1 MSGAKKLDIQ
11 HVMLEEEGMETEELE
26 TMGN

>member
-11 HVMLEEEGMETEELE
+11 HVMLEEEAMETEELE

>member
-11 HVMLEEEGMETEELE
+11 HVMLEEEAMETEELE
-26 TMGN
+26 MMGN